1 MSRAS
6 SFTDVIGLWPT
17 IVAFAADMQVEYDT
31 ARKWKDRNH
40 VPSSYW
46 FNLLRAARR
55 RKIKID
61 AADLV
66 IIARDTVR
74 IAA

>member
-6 SFTDVIGLWPT
+6 SFTDVVNLWPT

-31 ARKWKDRNH
+31 ARKWKDRNNI
-40 VPSSYW
+40 PSYQW
-46 FNLLRAARR
+46 FDLLRAARR
-55 RKIKID
+55 RKIKLD

-66 IIARDTVR
+66 IIARENKE
-74 IAA
+74 AA